1 MLSMEDQRLSG
12 LPASLVATER
22 HDRRPQKH
30 VPTPYLVTEANFEP
44 RSLCSPSSSS
54 RSPTLCEIH
63 PLPGFLDVNQ
73 NHSLV
78 LSPMPI
84 VHPDFLVGG
93 LRAGRSPSY
102 AGALGQGHTHYF

>member
-44 RSLCSPSSSS
+44 RSLRSPS

-63 PLPGFLDVNQ
+63 PLPGFLDVN
-73 NHSLV
+73 
-78 LSPMPI
+78 
-84 VHPDFLVGG
+84 
-93 LRAGRSPSY
+93 
-102 AGALGQGHTHYF
+102 